1 MRVDP
6 EERARPRRGA
16 KPATLLPLLSDVIVC
31 PLCVRESVRVESG
44 AGSEHEERDASRV
57 CERVERERGRLQ
69 PAALEH
75 ALEAAWVGGWC
86 GGHRGIVAPRTRT
99 VWDDGS
105 TQRSWAHVL
114 QPAHSSIARDGT
126 FCVQSCV
133 LRVDCV
139 DCVCCAIKCEIC
151 WQLQSYEN
159 GGLHGQR
166 AHTPLRTGEL
176 DNARAARL

>member
-1 MRVDP
+1 MLYSSKLM
-6 EERARPRRGA
+6 GA
-16 KPATLLPLLSDVIVC
+16 LSVALLATHATGVTVNKPAPELKP
-31 PLCVRESVRVESG
+31 
-44 AGSEHEERDASRV
+44 SRV

-75 ALEAAWVGGWC
+75 ALEAARVGGWC
-86 GGHRGIVAPRTRT
+86 GGHRGIVAPGTRT

-105 TQRSWAHVL
+105 RQRSWAHVL

-139 DCVCCAIKCEIC
+139 DCVCCGLCETC
-151 WQLQSYEN
+151 LLE
-159 GGLHGQR
+159 
-166 AHTPLRTGEL
+166 
-176 DNARAARL
+176 